1 VNFPDDTSLVHV
13 AASKML
19 ATFIFLRS
27 PLPTATRNPAAFMNK
42 DDSYG
47 TIQKNRIADLVLLN
61 ANPLDDIKNTRSVN
75 AVVVNGKLL
84 DRAALDRML
93 QNARAAAANIQ

>member
-1 VNFPDDTSLVHV
+1 
-13 AASKML
+13 M
-19 ATFIFLRS
+19 I
-27 PLPTATRNPAAFMNK
+27 K

-47 TIQKNRIADLVLLN
+47 KIQKGRIADLVLLN
-61 ANPLDDIKNTRSVN
+61 ANPLEDIKNTRSIN

-93 QNARAAAANIQ
+93 QNARRSQHLINCHPERSAVGTMHLPHPCKSVTSV